1 MNKLEQ
7 LKKKM
12 EEAQAAWS
20 EADAIRQNA
29 ETALYKAGI
38 AWDNAEEAY
47 KKELNKGKKE
57 KIYNLDPAKLHAIKQ
72 EVVKEKIYNL
82 DPAAFTPI
90 FKGASNE

>member
-1 MNKLEQ
+1 MSKLEK

-12 EEAQAAWS
+12 EEAQAAWN
-20 EADAIRQNA
+20 EADALRENA
-29 ETALYKAGI
+29 ETALYKAGV
-38 AWDNAEEAY
+38 AWDNAEKAY
-47 KKELNKGKKE
+47 EKELNKGKKE

-90 FKGASNE
+90 FKGESNE